1 MAPLL
6 HRRNSNPFLHF
17 PAKRRKIKG
26 LNENMRPSDNLAL
39 SLFACA
45 LLGAF
50 LLAPGCMEQ
59 IPSQPAARLPV
70 NREISSS

>member
-1 MAPLL
+1 
-6 HRRNSNPFLHF
+6 
-17 PAKRRKIKG
+17 
-26 LNENMRPSDNLAL
+26 MRPSDNLAL

-59 IPSQPAARLPV
+59 TPSQPAARLPV